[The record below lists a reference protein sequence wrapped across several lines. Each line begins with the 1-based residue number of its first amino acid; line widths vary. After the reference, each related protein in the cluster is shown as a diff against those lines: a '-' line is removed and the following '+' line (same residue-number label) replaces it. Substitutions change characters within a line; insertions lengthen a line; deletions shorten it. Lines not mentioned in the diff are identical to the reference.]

1 MAFKHQLGITKGQW
15 LCAEAIRAYAD
26 LRAIE
31 KNYRTSEPY
40 SDVYKK
46 MIFKDYIWAYKRY
59 IDRVYQLVEN
69 HGASQEL
76 ILQLVLMTEK
86 PEFAIATDMQDYWI
100 HSHLED
106 NEEYVTLK

>member
-26 LRAIE
+26 LREIE

-59 IDRVYQLVEN
+59 IDRVYQLVKN

-76 ILQLVLMTEK
+76 IMQLILMTEN
-86 PEFAIATDMQDYWI
+86 PHFAVETDMQDWWI

-106 NEEYVTLK
+106 NEEYARLK